1 LAEAAVVARHPAAVE
16 DDRRDLCALS
26 QRIGAMQA
34 IMARKRAVDPARSF
48 QT

>member
-1 LAEAAVVARHPAAVE
+1 LAEAAVVALHPAAVE
-16 DDRRDLCALS
+16 DDRCDLYALP

-34 IMARKRAVDPARSF
+34 IMARRRAVDSARSF